1 MRILLLEDNKK
12 LNETI
17 TKRLK
22 MKNYNVASFTDG
34 AEAYEKITEGFSCFI
49 LDINV
54 PNIDGINILRKIR
67 EFYEIV
73 PVIIISASVELDV
86 IKQSYDFGCNDYLK
100 KPFFIDELEIKIEK
114 LCQIKDDKIYFDIDS
129 YFDFIS
135 STIISNNKEIRLT
148 KKEKLLMNLFLSK
161 KNQVITY
168 ETIENYVWEG
178 NYVSLESIRRLIRRL
193 RKILDKDFPKS
204 IFKQL
209 LMLVTYLKIFKYFFN
224 FNIKII

>member
-1 MRILLLEDNKK
+1 MKILLLEDNKK

-22 MKNYNVASFTDG
+22 LKNYNVISFIDG
-34 AEAYEKITEGFSCFI
+34 AEAYENITEGFSCFI

-54 PNIDGINILRKIR
+54 PNIDGINILKKIR
-67 EFYEIV
+67 EYYKIV

-114 LCQIKDDKIYFDIDS
+114 LCNIQDDKIYFDENS
-129 YFDFIS
+129 YFEFKSATVVI
-135 STIISNNKEIRLT
+135 NNQETRLT
-148 KKEKLLMNLFLSK
+148 KKEKLLINLFLSK

-178 NYVSLESIRRLIRRL
+178 SFVSLESIRSLIRRV
-193 RKILDKDFPKS
+193 RKVLNKEYIHTVVDTGY
-204 IFKQL
+204 IFK
-209 LMLVTYLKIFKYFFN
+209 IA
-224 FNIKII
+224 

>member
-86 IKQSYDFGCNDYLK
+86 IKQSYDFGCN
-100 KPFFIDELEIKIEK
+100 E
-114 LCQIKDDKIYFDIDS
+114 
-129 YFDFIS
+129 
-135 STIISNNKEIRLT
+135 
-148 KKEKLLMNLFLSK
+148 
-161 KNQVITY
+161 
-168 ETIENYVWEG
+168 
-178 NYVSLESIRRLIRRL
+178 
-193 RKILDKDFPKS
+193 
-204 IFKQL
+204 
-209 LMLVTYLKIFKYFFN
+209 
-224 FNIKII
+224 

>member
-1 MRILLLEDNKK
+1 MKILLLEDNQK

-22 MKNYNVASFTDG
+22 LKNYTVVSFTDG
-34 AEAYEKITEGFSCFI
+34 AVAYEKITEGFSCFI

-54 PNIDGINILRKIR
+54 PNIDGINILKKIR
-67 EFYEIV
+67 EYYDVI

-114 LCQIKDDKIYFDIDS
+114 LCNIKDDKIYFDTNS
-129 YFDFIS
+129 YFDFKSATLVIDDEE
-135 STIISNNKEIRLT
+135 TRLT

-168 ETIENYVWEG
+168 STIENYVWEG
-178 NYVSLESIRRLIRRL
+178 SFVSLESIRSLIRRV
-193 RKILDKDFPKS
+193 RRILNKEFIQTVIETGY
-204 IFKQL
+204 IFK
-209 LMLVTYLKIFKYFFN
+209 
-224 FNIKII
+224 NI

>member
-1 MRILLLEDNKK
+1 MKILLLEDNKK

-22 MKNYNVASFTDG
+22 LKNYNVISFTDG
-34 AEAYEKITEGFSCFI
+34 FDAYENITEGFSCFI

-54 PNIDGINILRKIR
+54 PNIDGINILKKIR
-67 EFYEIV
+67 EYYKIV

-114 LCQIKDDKIYFDIDS
+114 LCNIQDSKIYFDENS
-129 YFDFIS
+129 YFDFKS
-135 STIISNNKEIRLT
+135 ATIVIDNQEIRLT
-148 KKEKLLMNLFLSK
+148 KKEKLLINLFLSK

-168 ETIENYVWEG
+168 ENIESYVWEG
-178 NYVSLESIRRLIRRL
+178 NFSSLESIRSLIRRV
-193 RKILDKDFPKS
+193 RKIFPKEYIQTIIDAGY
-204 IFKQL
+204 IFK
-209 LMLVTYLKIFKYFFN
+209 
-224 FNIKII
+224 NI

>member
-1 MRILLLEDNKK
+1 MSILLLEDNKK

-178 NYVSLESIRRLIRRL
+178 NYVSLESIRSLIRRL
-193 RKILDKDFPKS
+193 RKILDKDFIQIVIDTGY
-204 IFKQL
+204 IFKNL
-209 LMLVTYLKIFKYFFN
+209 
-224 FNIKII
+224 